1 MARGTNRLRALI
13 GALGHAVRRQR
24 LTQRPERPAK
34 ILVLHEL
41 LLGDTLMLA
50 PLLAALR
57 QRYPDAEI
65 LVAARPVYAGLFAGK
80 PYGAIALPFS
90 ERDPGALA
98 SLSKARGCDLAI
110 IPGENRFSVLARAL
124 GAKWVVAFGG
134 GAGRMEQP
142 DD

>member
-50 PLLAALR
+50 PLLAAHPRLR
-57 QRYPDAEI
+57 VVLEHITTKAAVEFVHAAGPNVTATNPVHHLMYNRNG
-65 LVAARPVYAGLFAGK
+65 AARARTVGAGLFLPSPFLPARP
-80 PYGAIALPFS
+80 PYTPPPP
-90 ERDPGALA
+90 R
-98 SLSKARGCDLAI
+98 
-110 IPGENRFSVLARAL
+110 VLT
-124 GAKWVVAFGG
+124 
-134 GAGRMEQP
+134 P
-142 DD
+142 SPPPPSP